1 MPHDGSRRNEELP
14 LVIVLTSLPLPIFD
28 RHFRFFLRLLSKRM
42 VLYTEM
48 ITAPTLYHNKDSRDR
63 FLKFNAPAEH
73 PVVLQL
79 GGSDPF
85 LLSEAS
91 RIALPY
97 NYDAINLNCGCPS
110 ERVSGRGCFGAAL
123 MREPERVADI
133 CTAMGEGSE
142 GRIPITVKCRIGV
155 DDEDSYEQ
163 LAEFVRRV
171 SCASPV
177 RHFVVHARKA
187 ILGGLS
193 PDQNRRVPPL
203 KYPFVYR
210 LCKEF
215 PHLRFTLNGG
225 VLSYEDVETHLKE
238 GVHGVMVGRA
248 IIARPFYW
256 SDIDARLYGAVGE
269 NPGLTRGEILHQYG
283 AYAEEEDVREGGR
296 LRRLLTKPVHHLFAG
311 EPMGKRFRAALD
323 QALLDPTLGVRQ
335 VLETATAVL
344 PPALLEVKPGSPSIP
359 APETVRH

>member
-1 MPHDGSRRNEELP
+1 
-14 LVIVLTSLPLPIFD
+14 
-28 RHFRFFLRLLSKRM
+28 
-42 VLYTEM
+42 
-48 ITAPTLYHNKDSRDR
+48 
-63 FLKFNAPAEH
+63 
-73 PVVLQL
+73 
-79 GGSDPF
+79 
-85 LLSEAS
+85 
-91 RIALPY
+91 
-97 NYDAINLNCGCPS
+97 
-110 ERVSGRGCFGAAL
+110 
-123 MREPERVADI
+123 
-133 CTAMGEGSE
+133 
-142 GRIPITVKCRIGV
+142 
-155 DDEDSYEQ
+155 
-163 LAEFVRRV
+163 
-171 SCASPV
+171 
-177 RHFVVHARKA
+177 
-187 ILGGLS
+187 
-193 PDQNRRVPPL
+193 
-203 KYPFVYR
+203 
-210 LCKEF
+210 
-215 PHLRFTLNGG
+215 
-225 VLSYEDVETHLKE
+225 LSYEDVETHLKE